1 MELYRHHLVGL
12 SRLNT
17 VRTTQGHKPGT
28 GYSCLWLAANE
39 LMTKCREPNDALMRC
54 RCPLPQ
60 PTQPYSLSLVPHPKD
75 PYTTYAS
82 DCGIANETE
91 VLTLFGTL
99 FIRPC
104 LPS

>member
-1 MELYRHHLVGL
+1 
-12 SRLNT
+12 
-17 VRTTQGHKPGT
+17 
-28 GYSCLWLAANE
+28 
-39 LMTKCREPNDALMRC
+39 
-54 RCPLPQ
+54 
-60 PTQPYSLSLVPHPKD
+60 LSLVPHPKD